1 MPEPDANPA
10 SASVAST
17 GLGIRYIGNHFYA
30 MSGSILN
37 STTGGPNNTAL
48 KFTSDSLYALA
59 ELSWISNSGDV
70 GQDEYI
76 RIKMNG
82 ETVWDGKFNFAE
94 VATNEQP
101 LKFLIPPL
109 TEVEVL
115 WGMQSDANYVTV
127 ILTGRV
133 YGAT

>member
-1 MPEPDANPA
+1 MPHTDTTPV

-17 GLGIRYIGNHFYA
+17 GKGIRYIGQHCYA
-30 MSGSILN
+30 ISGSILN
-37 STTGGPNNTAL
+37 SNTGGPNNTTL
-48 KFTSDSLYALA
+48 KFTSDSHYVLA
-59 ELSWISNSGDV
+59 ELNWVSNSGDT

-82 ETVWDGKFNFAE
+82 ETVWDGRYNFAE

-115 WGMQSDANYVTV
+115 WGMQSDAKDVTV

-133 YGAT
+133 YGAV